1 MSETTSKSFNGKPK
15 ASVLAP
21 SDTKRSRLRLAVK
34 QVNRRRFLEA
44 SLAATI
50 LTAVRPAMAAGRK
63 PRILLRSSWQTINIG
78 DIAHSPG
85 VLAILEKHLPEAEVI
100 LWASDVGRGV
110 REMLLRRSPPVFPG
124 VYRRFGQHQPLPDGR
139 VVPQTHHHSS

>member
-1 MSETTSKSFNGKPK
+1 MSTTNSK
-15 ASVLAP
+15 
-21 SDTKRSRLRLAVK
+21 R
-34 QVNRRRFLEA
+34 VNRRCFLEV

-110 REMLLRRSPPVFPG
+110 REMLLRRFPKLQIITAG
-124 VYRRFGQHQPLPDGR
+124 GTRKTRDREREYRPR
-139 VVPQTHHHSS
+139 